1 MIKESIISTLLLLTL
16 NVFAQKADG
25 HIYSATHYGH
35 TYKTIRKTANGE
47 IFNKDSMTC
56 AAPRHIK
63 FGTLLEVTNL
73 SNGKSVVVRVND
85 RGSFGNKTI
94 DLTHGA
100 FKKIS
105 NHKSGKIK
113 VKVKAIHSHK

>member
-35 TYKTIRKTANGE
+35 TYKANGE